1 MADRTRTLL
10 LFAGA
15 ALISGVTMLEA
26 IQPNDE
32 GLMLQAAARIADG
45 QVPYRDFWWFY
56 PPGQP
61 YLLAGLWELF
71 GPSLLPWR
79 VLRVLCDA
87 GVAVLVWAL
96 ARRAGASQRLA
107 LAAWLAAALAMAYPS
122 GPHPFPPTLAMC
134 LGALLLME
142 RRPALA
148 GALAGLAAFWR
159 IEFAAYLALGILLAY
174 ALRPTAGSEGV
185 RARARPALGFTSA
198 AAAVAAVLYVPVVAA
213 AGLSDSFDL
222 LVRYPVEDFGDYQSL
237 PFPLDYDG
245 PLNTSSIGGF
255 LADSAEPLLLFY
267 LPLVLVLGLA
277 GSLVA
282 LGLGIERSRWW
293 QAVPAC
299 VFAIGMAHYQVTRP
313 DAFHTAPLAV
323 MASVLSTWAI
333 TRVREKTT
341 EKRANSHSP
350 GEKRAL
356 HRVVPLA
363 ASVLAGTALAYAVLE
378 GADRRWLELRADR
391 AELRLPAADGV
402 RVSTSA
408 REPLERAVEYVRR
421 NTRPGEPIY
430 VATRRSDL
438 VTAGAPLLYVLADRP
453 NPTRYD
459 IAAPG
464 VITTAPVQREIV
476 RELERSDTRLVVRWT
491 DPVSAAREP
500 NKAGE
505 SSGVR
510 LLDAHLAR
518 AYRRVARFGSYVM
531 LERR

>member
-1 MADRTRTLL
+1 MTDRTRTVL

-15 ALISGVTMLEA
+15 ALISGITMLEA

-61 YLLAGLWELF
+61 YLLAGLWDLF

-87 GVAVLVWAL
+87 TVAVLVWAL
-96 ARRAGASQRLA
+96 ARRGGASQRVA

-134 LGALLLME
+134 LGALLLMD

-148 GALAGLAAFWR
+148 GALAGLAALWR
-159 IEFAAYLALGILLAY
+159 IEFAAYLGLGILLAY
-174 ALRPTAGSEGV
+174 ALRPTAGGEDV
-185 RARARPALGFTSA
+185 RARARPSLAFTGA

-222 LVRYPVEDFGDYQSL
+222 LIRYPVEDFSDYQSL

-245 PLNTSSIGGF
+245 PLNTSSVGGF
-255 LADSAEPLLLFY
+255 LTDSAEPLLLFY

-282 LGLGIERSRWW
+282 LGLGIERSRRW

-299 VFAIGMAHYQVTRP
+299 VFAIGMAHYLVTRP

-323 MASVLSTWAI
+323 MVAVLSTWAI
-333 TRVREKTT
+333 ARVGEEPTG
-341 EKRANSHSP
+341 KRAKSHAP
-350 GEKRAL
+350 GEKRGL
-356 HRVVPLA
+356 RRVVPMA
-363 ASVLAGTALAYAVLE
+363 ASVLAGTALTYAIVE
-378 GADRRWLELRADR
+378 GLDRRWLELRADR
-391 AELRLPAADGV
+391 AELRLPVADGV
-402 RVSTSA
+402 RVSESG
-408 REPLERAVEYVRR
+408 REPLENAVRYVRR
-421 NTRPGEPIY
+421 NTRPGEPVY

-438 VTAGAPLLYVLADRP
+438 VTAGAPILYVLAERP

-464 VITTAPVQREIV
+464 VITTEPVQREIV
-476 RELERSDTRLVVRWT
+476 RDLERTRTRVVVRWT
-491 DPVSAAREP
+491 DPASAAPEP
-500 NKAGE
+500 NRAGE
-505 SSGVR
+505 SSGVT
-510 LLDAHLAR
+510 LLDDHLAR
-518 AYRRVARFGSYVM
+518 AYRRAARFGSYV
-531 LERR
+531 LLVRR

>member
-1 MADRTRTLL
+1 MADRTRILL

-96 ARRAGASQRLA
+96 ARRAGASERLA

-159 IEFAAYLALGILLAY
+159 IEFAAYLGLGILLAY
-174 ALRPTAGSEGV
+174 ALQ
-185 RARARPALGFTSA
+185 ARARPAVLFTGA

-222 LVRYPVEDFGDYQSL
+222 LVRYPVEDFADYQSL
-237 PFPLDYDG
+237 PFPRDYDG
-245 PLNTSSIGGF
+245 PLNTSSVGGF

-267 LPLVLVLGLA
+267 LPLVLVAGLA

-293 QAVPAC
+293 QVVPAG
-299 VFAIGMAHYQVTRP
+299 VFAVGMAHYLVTRP

-323 MASVLSTWAI
+323 MVAV
-333 TRVREKTT
+333 
-341 EKRANSHSP
+341 
-350 GEKRAL
+350 
-356 HRVVPLA
+356 LA
-363 ASVLAGTALAYAVLE
+363 ASAVAQVAGERSGKRNAGLPPGESRPDRATLQSVVAGAGGALAALALGYATIE
-378 GADRRWLELRADR
+378 GLDRRWLELRADR

-476 RELERSDTRLVVRWT
+476 RDLERSDTRLVVRWT
-491 DPVSAAREP
+491 DPASAAPEP

-505 SSGVR
+505 SSGVT
-510 LLDAHLAR
+510 LLDDHLAR